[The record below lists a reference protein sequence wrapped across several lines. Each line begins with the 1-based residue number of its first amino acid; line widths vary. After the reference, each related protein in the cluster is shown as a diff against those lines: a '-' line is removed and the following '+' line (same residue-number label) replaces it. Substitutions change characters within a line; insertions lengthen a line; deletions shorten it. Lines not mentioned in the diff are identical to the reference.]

1 VSIDP
6 AVMRAAAAVAAV
18 EPGVDVTVAAAAI
31 ERVASR
37 TASRNMITRHL
48 LEHPTALVDGGSG
61 APAPLARL
69 IDVLIAV
76 GVPGLARPR
85 CLDCGQ
91 ERSLIGKV
99 DGGRVC
105 DRCKTRR
112 RPHVE
117 CSQCGRLAQRACGDE
132 HGRPICSRCHGRV
145 YIPPVQRCGVC
156 GVRRTYRTKKRICRA
171 CEQQPHTSCAG
182 CGSPAAIATDGAPAQ
197 CSHCATGET
206 RPCGGCGE
214 LTAGRDRKGQPRCG
228 RCYQRPVGTCG
239 RCGRVRAIV
248 RLAVDGDPDL
258 CAICWTGPTAK
269 CENCGKIRPCRG
281 ERRGRMLCAACAPVR
296 PQTCA
301 RCGQSRRPTAQ
312 WPEGPVCQR
321 CYWRALD
328 AKATCP
334 GCGERR
340 RLMRYP
346 GHEQPVCSDCA
357 GVPAHHVCGRCGEE
371 TAPYHRGLC
380 PGCVT
385 SDRLSELLGD
395 ETARRERGLEGLFWL
410 LLSVRSIKDRPRWLR
425 ESPIVPLLSELG
437 RGELKLTHEALDA
450 HPSRQAARRLEHL
463 LVAAGAL
470 PSRDPALA
478 RLEEWIEQHLAGSDH
493 ESQLRPFA
501 NWIVLRRYRRRSQQ
515 APLNLGELGR
525 AKAELVSGTAFLDW
539 LSERGRQLE
548 QCTQADVDAWLTGPR
563 KDRYVARRFARWAM
577 AQKLMARLEFPAGQ
591 RGGTTPPIIHHDPRD
606 LARGLLE
613 DLEIPSRDRVAAILV
628 AIYAQPIIRVARLT
642 IDRITITNTT
652 TTITLARTPVT
663 LPARV
668 ADTIRSWLSEREA
681 GMPPLATPSPWLF
694 PGNPPSRP
702 IGELTL
708 SRRLKH
714 LGIDCNQHRRAALLH
729 LAGEMPAAILAD
741 IVGVHINTAAAWAEI
756 AGRPWGNYPTLRGP
770 VEWEG

>member
-1 VSIDP
+1 
-6 AVMRAAAAVAAV
+6 
-18 EPGVDVTVAAAAI
+18 
-31 ERVASR
+31 
-37 TASRNMITRHL
+37 
-48 LEHPTALVDGGSG
+48 
-61 APAPLARL
+61 
-69 IDVLIAV
+69 
-76 GVPGLARPR
+76 
-85 CLDCGQ
+85 
-91 ERSLIGKV
+91 
-99 DGGRVC
+99 
-105 DRCKTRR
+105 
-112 RPHVE
+112 
-117 CSQCGRLAQRACGDE
+117 
-132 HGRPICSRCHGRV
+132 
-145 YIPPVQRCGVC
+145 
-156 GVRRTYRTKKRICRA
+156 
-171 CEQQPHTSCAG
+171 
-182 CGSPAAIATDGAPAQ
+182 
-197 CSHCATGET
+197 
-206 RPCGGCGE
+206 
-214 LTAGRDRKGQPRCG
+214 
-228 RCYQRPVGTCG
+228 
-239 RCGRVRAIV
+239 
-248 RLAVDGDPDL
+248 
-258 CAICWTGPTAK
+258 
-269 CENCGKIRPCRG
+269 
-281 ERRGRMLCAACAPVR
+281 
-296 PQTCA
+296 
-301 RCGQSRRPTAQ
+301 
-312 WPEGPVCQR
+312 
-321 CYWRALD
+321 
-328 AKATCP
+328 
-334 GCGERR
+334 
-340 RLMRYP
+340 
-346 GHEQPVCSDCA
+346 
-357 GVPAHHVCGRCGEE
+357 
-371 TAPYHRGLC
+371 
-380 PGCVT
+380 
-385 SDRLSELLGD
+385 
-395 ETARRERGLEGLFWL
+395 
-410 LLSVRSIKDRPRWLR
+410 VRSIKDRPRWLR

>member
-1 VSIDP
+1 
-6 AVMRAAAAVAAV
+6 
-18 EPGVDVTVAAAAI
+18 
-31 ERVASR
+31 
-37 TASRNMITRHL
+37 
-48 LEHPTALVDGGSG
+48 
-61 APAPLARL
+61 
-69 IDVLIAV
+69 
-76 GVPGLARPR
+76 
-85 CLDCGQ
+85 
-91 ERSLIGKV
+91 
-99 DGGRVC
+99 
-105 DRCKTRR
+105 
-112 RPHVE
+112 
-117 CSQCGRLAQRACGDE
+117 
-132 HGRPICSRCHGRV
+132 
-145 YIPPVQRCGVC
+145 
-156 GVRRTYRTKKRICRA
+156 
-171 CEQQPHTSCAG
+171 
-182 CGSPAAIATDGAPAQ
+182 
-197 CSHCATGET
+197 
-206 RPCGGCGE
+206 
-214 LTAGRDRKGQPRCG
+214 
-228 RCYQRPVGTCG
+228 
-239 RCGRVRAIV
+239 
-248 RLAVDGDPDL
+248 
-258 CAICWTGPTAK
+258 
-269 CENCGKIRPCRG
+269 
-281 ERRGRMLCAACAPVR
+281 
-296 PQTCA
+296 
-301 RCGQSRRPTAQ
+301 
-312 WPEGPVCQR
+312 
-321 CYWRALD
+321 
-328 AKATCP
+328 
-334 GCGERR
+334 
-340 RLMRYP
+340 MRYP

-501 NWIVLRRYRRRSQQ
+501 NWTVLRRYRRRSQQ

-652 TTITLARTPVT
+652 TTITLARTSVT